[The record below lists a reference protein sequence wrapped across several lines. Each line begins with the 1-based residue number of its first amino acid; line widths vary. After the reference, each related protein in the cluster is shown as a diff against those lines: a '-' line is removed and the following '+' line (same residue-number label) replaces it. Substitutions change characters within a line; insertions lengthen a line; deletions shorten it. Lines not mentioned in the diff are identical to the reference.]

1 MIEGGK
7 VKTKKEVSR
16 QEDHKTEGKNGGRK
30 IFRSLQKSETGK
42 IRKYM

>member
-7 VKTKKEVSR
+7 IKIKKEVSR
-16 QEDHKTEGKNGGRK
+16 QEGHKTEGKTGGRK